1 MRMLKMFKRSK
12 SEDGFSLTDVM
23 VAVCVMGVLM
33 VIPMAFLSQQAS
45 SPEVRDTKVAEM
57 LQREATTIEEGLT
70 KDGTNKGFEQLRVE
84 SVGEVGALK
93 HIRSGKG
100 SLEDYELYSRLLD
113 SKGSVDLV
121 ITYEGETKAF
131 TQNSDGTVI
140 AGSSQLEN
148 PIIWE

>member
-1 MRMLKMFKRSK
+1 MRMLKSINRSR
-12 SEDGFSLTDVM
+12 SEDGYSLVELM
-23 VAVCVMGVLM
+23 VVIAVMGVLFM
-33 VIPMAFLSQQAS
+33 IPMFFLSQHAV

-57 LQREATTIEEGLT
+57 LQREATTIEEGLA

-148 PIIWE
+148 PIIWK